1 MVAGVRTP
9 LWRLFLFIR
18 FSGYLQK
25 EFKVGLEKSSSRKD
39 FLWGRYRA
47 LQNFREKL
55 LFDAD
60 SLEDKRHDIHLRTLV
75 DCGDF
80 DEALAY
86 VDEMAFFCEGISDF
100 VAAEIYRRYR
110 NRVSGIK
117 ESQVELEA

>member
-1 MVAGVRTP
+1 M
-9 LWRLFLFIR
+9 
-18 FSGYLQK
+18 
-25 EFKVGLEKSSSRKD
+25 VGLEISARRKD

-55 LFDAD
+55 LFDSD

-86 VDEMAFFCEGISDF
+86 VDEMAVFCESISDF
-100 VAAEIYRRYR
+100 VAAEIYRNYR
-110 NRVSGIK
+110 SRVIGLRD
-117 ESQVELEA
+117 EHVEMEA